1 MMAIDTHDRQ
11 ILKLLQSDSDRTT
24 QEIADAI
31 GLSATPTA
39 RRIKRLESE
48 GYIRKRVALLDP
60 DTLGLSATLFITVR
74 TSHHDAGWL
83 ETFARG
89 VERMPEVVEF
99 YRLSGD
105 VDYLLKLVLPDIR
118 DYDTVYKKLIAIAPL
133 SDVSASFA
141 MEAIKNTTELP
152 VDA

>member
-1 MMAIDTHDRQ
+1 MQIDTYDQH
-11 ILKLLQSDSDRTT
+11 ILRLLQDNADRTT

-31 GLSATPTA
+31 GLSATPTT

-48 GYIRKRVALLDP
+48 GLIRKRVALLDP
-60 DTLGLSATLFITVR
+60 DALGLRATLFITVR
-74 TSHHDAGWL
+74 TSHHDAAWL
-83 ETFARG
+83 ERFARG

-105 VDYLLKLVLPDIR
+105 IDYLLKLVLPDIR
-118 DYDTVYKKLIAIAPL
+118 DYDAVYKKLIAIAPL

-152 VDA
+152 V

>member
-1 MMAIDTHDRQ
+1 MAIDTHDRQ

>member
-1 MMAIDTHDRQ
+1 MIDDYDRQ
-11 ILKLLQSDSDRTT
+11 ILRLLQANADRTT
-24 QEIADAI
+24 QDLADTI

-39 RRIKRLESE
+39 RRIKRLEAE
-48 GYIRKRVALLDP
+48 GHIRKRVALLDA
-60 DTLGLSATLFITVR
+60 DRLDLSATLFITVR

-83 ETFARG
+83 DRFARG

-105 VDYLLKLVLPDIR
+105 IDYLLKLVLPDIR
-118 DYDTVYKKLIAIAPL
+118 DYDAVYKKLIAIAPL

-152 VDA
+152 V